1 MPRKSRPP
9 RDATTEVPNRKPLGL
24 RIIGGRH
31 RGRRLLY
38 SGDERTRPMKDR
50 VRQAVFD
57 LVGPD
62 VVGKHAIDLFA
73 GTGALGLEAISR
85 GARGATLVER
95 HNPTAQL
102 IRENVALLELD
113 SADVVSG
120 NAFIWGRKG
129 NVPGDVPWVVFVSP
143 PYDLYVDRLDDM
155 LGLIQRMTV
164 AAPAG
169 SVLVVEADRRFD
181 FNQLDDPAAWDI
193 REKPPAYLGIYRKAA
208 ASPGSEPAAGGC

>member
-1 MPRKSRPP
+1 MPRRSRPP
-9 RDATTEVPNRKPLGL
+9 RKAGSSANEPVGRQTVGL

-85 GARGATLVER
+85 GAWGATLVER
-95 HNPTAQL
+95 HNPTAQI
-102 IRENVALLELD
+102 IRQNVALLELET
-113 SADVVSG
+113 AEVISG
-120 NAFIWGRKG
+120 NAFVWVRKDHF
-129 NVPGDVPWVVFVSP
+129 PRDIPWVVFVSP
-143 PYDLYVDRLDDM
+143 PYDLYVEQQEQM
-155 LGLIQRMTV
+155 LLLVERV
-164 AAPAG
+164 LAAAPPH
-169 SVLVVEADRRFD
+169 SILVVEADERFD
-181 FNQLDDPAAWDI
+181 FSLLPEPDSWDV
-193 REKPPAYLGIYRKAA
+193 RAKPPALIGIYRKR
-208 ASPGSEPAAGGC
+208 PVDETTEL